1 MNLPAAVTSKR
12 TRLGFAL
19 VALLVFVVLLAY
31 GTAVDGR
38 VGFAL
43 VRVHIGVVL
52 IVSVVFATGVGNVG
66 SNIHAVAAIGYFL
79 AGAFIGYGGLA
90 ALGLVPSFSLLG
102 TLGDLALLFAFGAY
116 FYQRE
121 FVERGD
127 DEEADADA
135 DADENAES

>member
-1 MNLPAAVTSKR
+1 MDIQAAVASKR
-12 TRLGFAL
+12 TRLGFAV

-52 IVSVVFATGVGNVG
+52 VVSVVFAVGVGNLG
-66 SNIHAVAAIGYFL
+66 SDIHWVAALGYSV
-79 AGAFIGYGGLA
+79 AGVLIGYGGLA
-90 ALGLVPSFSLLG
+90 ALDLVPAFSLLG
-102 TLGDLALLFAFGAY
+102 TLGDLALLIAFAAY

-121 FVERGD
+121 FVDSDGD
-127 DEEADADA
+127 AGDPESEADA
-135 DADENAES
+135 ES